1 MSSPSSSNLPLKAIP
16 GDYGLPFFGAIKD
29 RLDYFYHEGRD
40 EFFRTRM
47 QKYQSTVFRS
57 NMVPGPFMARNPKVV
72 VLLDAISFPI
82 LFDTSKVEK
91 KDVFVATY
99 MPSINFTGGYRVCAY
114 LDPSEPKHAIFKGL
128 FLSTLATR
136 HNKFIPLYRSSLSQL
151 FIELEDE
158 FSSKG
163 KVYFNDY
170 CNKMSFSFL
179 ANLFCDRNPSS
190 TILATDKVTK
200 FFDSWL
206 LFQLAPLMTLGLPKI
221 LNFLEDIVLHTFP
234 LPSLLLKYDYK
245 KFYEVFNEYAKSILD
260 EAESLGIKR
269 DEACHNLVFLVCF
282 NSYGGM
288 KTTLPA
294 LIKWVGL
301 AGEELQRRLA
311 EEIRTV
317 VRSEGGVTMAA
328 LEKMSLTKSVAWE
341 ALRIEPP
348 VAFQYGHAKEDL
360 VIHNHDAAFEIKKGE
375 MIFGYQP
382 FATKDPRIFERPEEF
397 VGDRFVG
404 EEGEKLL
411 KYVYWSNGREIDD
424 PTVGNKQC
432 PAKNLVV
439 LLSRVMLVEFF
450 LRYDT
455 FTIEAGTLPIGST
468 ATFTSMSKATSI

>member
-1 MSSPSSSNLPLKAIP
+1 M
-16 GDYGLPFFGAIKD
+16 PFFGAMKD
-29 RLDYFYHEGRD
+29 RLDYFYHEGTD

-99 MPSINFTGGYRVCAY
+99 MPSINFTGGYRMCAY

-234 LPSLLLKYDYK
+234 LPSLLLKCDYK

-301 AGEELQRRLA
+301 AGEELQRRLT

-348 VAFQYGHAKEDL
+348 VPFQYGHAKEDL

-455 FTIEAGTLPIGST
+455 FTIEAGTLPLGST
-468 ATFTSMSKATSI
+468 ATFTSMSKATSS

>member
-29 RLDYFYHEGRD
+29 RLDYFYHEGTD

-91 KDVFVATY
+91 KDVFVGTY

-206 LFQLAPLMTLGLPKI
+206 FFQLAPLMTLGLPKI

-234 LPSLLLKYDYK
+234 LPSLLLKCDYK

-317 VRSEGGVTMAA
+317 
-328 LEKMSLTKSVAWE
+328 KMSLTKSVAWE
-341 ALRIEPP
+341 ALRVKPP

-455 FTIEAGTLPIGST
+455 FTIEAGT
-468 ATFTSMSKATSI
+468 FTSMSKATSS

>member
-16 GDYGLPFFGAIKD
+16 GDYGLPFFGAMKD
-29 RLDYFYHEGRD
+29 RLDYFYHEGTD

-99 MPSINFTGGYRVCAY
+99 MPSINFTGGYRMCAY

-136 HNKFIPLYRSSLSQL
+136 HNKFIPLYR
-151 FIELEDE
+151 
-158 FSSKG
+158 
-163 KVYFNDY
+163 
-170 CNKMSFSFL
+170 M
-179 ANLFCDRNPSS
+179 
-190 TILATDKVTK
+190 TK

-234 LPSLLLKYDYK
+234 LPSLLLKCDYK

-301 AGEELQRRLA
+301 AGEELQRRLT

-348 VAFQYGHAKEDL
+348 VPFQYGHAKEDL

-375 MIFGYQP
+375 MICGYQP

-455 FTIEAGTLPIGST
+455 FTIEAGTLPLGST
-468 ATFTSMSKATSI
+468 ATFTSMSKATSS

>member
-1 MSSPSSSNLPLKAIP
+1 M
-16 GDYGLPFFGAIKD
+16 PFFGAIKD
-29 RLDYFYHEGRD
+29 RLDYFYHEGTD

-99 MPSINFTGGYRVCAY
+99 MPSINFTGGYRMCAY

-234 LPSLLLKYDYK
+234 LPSLLLKCDYK

-269 DEACHNLVFLVCF
+269 EEACHNLVFLVCF

-301 AGEELQRRLA
+301 AGEELQRRLT

-348 VAFQYGHAKEDL
+348 VPFQYGHAKEDL

-375 MIFGYQP
+375 MICGYQP

-455 FTIEAGTLPIGST
+455 FTIEAGTLPLGST
-468 ATFTSMSKATSI
+468 ATFTSMSKATSS

>member
-16 GDYGLPFFGAIKD
+16 GDYGLPFFGAMKD
-29 RLDYFYHEGRD
+29 RLDYFYHEGTD

-99 MPSINFTGGYRVCAY
+99 MPSINFTGGYRMCAY

-234 LPSLLLKYDYK
+234 LPSLLLKCDYK

-301 AGEELQRRLA
+301 AGEELQRRLT

-348 VAFQYGHAKEDL
+348 VPFQYGHAKEDL

-375 MIFGYQP
+375 MICGYQP

-455 FTIEAGTLPIGST
+455 FTIEAGTLPLGST
-468 ATFTSMSKATSI
+468 ATFTSMSKATSS